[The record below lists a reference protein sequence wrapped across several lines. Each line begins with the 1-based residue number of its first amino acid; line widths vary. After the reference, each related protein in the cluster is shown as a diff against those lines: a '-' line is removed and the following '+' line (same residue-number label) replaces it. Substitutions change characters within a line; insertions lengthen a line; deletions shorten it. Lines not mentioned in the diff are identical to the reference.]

1 MVKLWQSNTFRLL
14 VLFCIS
20 VFIRLIPTRK
30 WVYGMDEALHL
41 IEISSVLAKDFIGA
55 KPGYIFLLTFI
66 VSLLGN
72 QNPVFIRLLTI
83 LFASFLVFVGYS
95 FGKKLGGNTVGMF
108 TAVFLTFH
116 HKIFDLSY
124 WIMTDIP
131 FTFLSFLALYF
142 IFRNFEMLIALKNN
156 TKLSVLAGILCGLS
170 YLVRQVGI
178 YLILLAIISYFIVRG
193 PLFLQRFKNGMMFS
207 SGLVVML
214 TPWFLWNYVHYGV
227 LDTTVNFV
235 DISFISKLWP
245 FVFLGVGLCGALV
258 LIYKKIN
265 FRSIHLDLFVIF
277 ATLIYAIILFLY
289 LNFTVGNAFLSR
301 LIFYLVQIPGIA
313 LGFHLINPYG
323 VSYLAIIISII
334 TFPILLIGLV
344 KAHEINKLLTI
355 ISIISSGLLILFL
368 CGIIFQSE
376 RYMFPIAPL
385 LSTFLIIGVL
395 KLKDNFFSLIVMPL
409 LSRQVPLMKHFSKVP
424 FSSMQIVTVS
434 FFIII
439 LTPNMVADGLANEY
453 YLSFDEM
460 VVTSPLWREYITAAL
475 WFKENND
482 QQARVMVFK
491 NFDFEYYSH
500 RKCIAPHPQLY
511 DEYYKNFGEQ
521 VYVTEL
527 MKEMHRKNITHVV
540 FGPFGYSDRLLF
552 FISDPTIAPS
562 YLDVIYLVESPK
574 VIIYEIKWSEYSVI
588 TSLG

>member
-1 MVKLWQSNTFRLL
+1 MVKLWQSTTFRLL
-14 VLFCIS
+14 SLFCIS
-20 VFIRLIPTRK
+20 VFIRVIPTRK
-30 WVYGMDEALHL
+30 WVYGMDEAMHL
-41 IEISSVLAKDFIGA
+41 IEISSVLTKDLMGA
-55 KPGYIFLLTFI
+55 KPGYILLLTFTI
-66 VSLLGN
+66 SLLGN

-95 FGKKLGGNTVGMF
+95 FGKKLGGNTVGML

-131 FTFLSFLALYF
+131 FTFLSFLALYL
-142 IFRNFEMLIALKNN
+142 IFRNFEMLITLKNN
-156 TKLSVLAGILCGLS
+156 VKLSVLAGILCGLS

-178 YLILLAIISYFIVRG
+178 YLILLAIISYFIIRG
-193 PLFLQRFKNGMMFS
+193 PSFLKRFKNGMMFS
-207 SGLVVML
+207 SGLAVML
-214 TPWFLWNYVHYGV
+214 APWFLWNFIHYGV

-235 DISFISKLWP
+235 DVSFISNLWP
-245 FVFLGVGLCGALV
+245 LVFLGVGLCGVFL
-258 LIYKKIN
+258 LIYRKIN
-265 FRSIHLDLFVIF
+265 FRSIHLNLSIIF
-277 ATLIYAIILFLY
+277 ATIIYALILFLY
-289 LNFTVGNAFLSR
+289 LNFTVNNAFLSR

-344 KAHEINKLLTI
+344 KAYEMNKTLTI
-355 ISIISSGLLILFL
+355 ISIISSGLLILL
-368 CGIIFQSE
+368 LGGIIFQSE

-385 LSTFLIIGVL
+385 LSTFLIVGVL
-395 KLKDNFFSLIVMPL
+395 KLKDIFLSLIVGPL
-409 LSRQVPLMKHFSKVP
+409 LSRQVFLMKYFSAVP

-434 FFIII
+434 FLIII
-439 LTPNMVADGLANEY
+439 LMPNIVADGLANEY

-475 WFKENND
+475 WFKENSN
-482 QQARVMVFK
+482 QQARVMTFK

-500 RKCIAPHPQLY
+500 RTCIAPHPQIY

-521 VYVTEL
+521 AYITEL
-527 MKEMHRKNITHVV
+527 MKEMQSRNITHIV
-540 FGPFGYSDRLLF
+540 FGPFGYSDRHLF
-552 FISDPTIAPS
+552 WISDPNEASS

-574 VIIYEIKWSEYSVI
+574 VIIYEIKWSEYSVNA
-588 TSLG
+588 